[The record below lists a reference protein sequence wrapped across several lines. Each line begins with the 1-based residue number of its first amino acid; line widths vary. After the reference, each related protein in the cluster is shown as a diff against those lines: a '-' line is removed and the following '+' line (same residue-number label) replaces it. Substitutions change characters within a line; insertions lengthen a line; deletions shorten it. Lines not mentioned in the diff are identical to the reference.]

1 MTTPPGTSLRL
12 ENKAA
17 IVTGAA
23 GNIGLAATRRLLAEG
38 ARVLLVDVNE
48 GALGAAV
55 ERLGLEQSAWMPRV
69 ATCTADVTSAAQS
82 AHYARHAE
90 ERLGKIDVFFD
101 NAGIEGPN
109 APITE
114 FPEDAFERVMQINV
128 RGVFL
133 GIKYVAPRMREGGSI
148 IITSSIAGL
157 MGSGSFTAY
166 TTSKHAVIGLMRE
179 AAIDLAPRR
188 IRVNTIHP
196 GFIRTE
202 MLLRIARR
210 MRPGA
215 SDEVLLDELAA
226 RTLLG
231 RCITTDEI
239 AQSVAFLASDE
250 SRMITGHTFVVD
262 AGTLLR

>member
-1 MTTPPGTSLRL
+1 MKFEDKVAL
-12 ENKAA
+12 
-17 IVTGAA
+17 VTGAA
-23 GNIGLAATRRLLAEG
+23 GNIGFAVVRRLLADG
-38 ARVLLVDVNE
+38 ARVMLVDINE
-48 GALGAAV
+48 RELSSAV
-55 ERLGLEQSAWMPRV
+55 ERLAAEQSAWRPRV
-69 ATCTADVTSAAQS
+69 ASCTADVTSPSQV
-82 AHYARHAE
+82 AHYAKHAE
-90 ERLGKIDVFFD
+90 ERLGRVDVFFD

-114 FPEDAFERVMQINV
+114 FPEDAFERVMRVNV
-128 RGVFL
+128 QGVFL
-133 GIKYVAPRMREGGSI
+133 GLKYVAPRMRDGGSI

-196 GFIRTE
+196 GFIKTE

-210 MRPGA
+210 LQPGA
-215 SDEVLLDELAA
+215 TDETLLEQLGN

-239 AQSVAFLASDE
+239 ADSVAFLASDA
-250 SRMITGHTFVVD
+250 SRMVTGHTFVVD
-262 AGTLLR
+262 AGTLLK

>member
-1 MTTPPGTSLRL
+1 MRL
-12 ENKAA
+12 ENKVAV
-17 IVTGAA
+17 ITGAA
-23 GNIGLAATRRLLAEG
+23 GNIGFAAVRRLLAEG
-38 ARVLLVDVNE
+38 ARVLLVDVKE
-48 GALGAAV
+48 RELGAAV
-55 ERLGLEQSAWMPRV
+55 ERLAAEQPDWKSRA
-69 ATCTADVTSAAQS
+69 AGFCADVTSSAEVAA
-82 AHYARHAE
+82 YAKNAE
-90 ERLGKIDVFFD
+90 DRFGKIDVFFD

-114 FPEDAFERVMQINV
+114 FPEDAFERVMRVNV
-128 RGVFL
+128 QGVFL
-133 GIKYVAPRMREGGSI
+133 GIKYVAPRMRPGGSI
-148 IITSSIAGL
+148 IVTSSIAGL
-157 MGSGSFTAY
+157 MGSGNFTAY

-196 GFIRTE
+196 GFIKTE

-210 MRPGA
+210 LQPGA
-215 SDEVLLDELAA
+215 TDETLLEQLGN

-239 AQSVAFLASDE
+239 ADGVAFLASDD

-262 AGTLLR
+262 AGTLLK

>member
-1 MTTPPGTSLRL
+1 MRL
-12 ENKAA
+12 ENKVA

-23 GNIGLAATRRLLAEG
+23 GNIGFAAARQLLAEG

-48 GALGAAV
+48 PALGAAV
-55 ERLGLEQSAWMPRV
+55 ERLGAEQSAWIPRV
-69 ATCTADVTSAAQS
+69 ATCTADVASAAQA
-82 AHYARHAE
+82 AHYAQHAE
-90 ERLGKIDVFFD
+90 ERLGRIDVFFD

-133 GIKYVAPRMREGGSI
+133 GIKYVAPRMRDGGSI

-196 GFIRTE
+196 GFIKTE

-210 MRPGA
+210 MQPGA
-215 SDEVLLDELAA
+215 PDEVLLEQLGN

-231 RCITTDEI
+231 RCLTTEEV
-239 AQSVAFLASDE
+239 AQSVAFLASDD
-250 SRMITGHTFVVD
+250 SRMVTGHTFVVD
-262 AGTLLR
+262 GGTLLK